1 MSVSPGQDRQDDRT
15 DSSFLLDLRRRDH
28 WHYALSCEKAFCGAS
43 FVLQI
48 GVRHHCRG
56 CGLSLC
62 ANHSVRHTANPF
74 THQLDQKLPP
84 FWLCGMCDLRLQA
97 KAAQLLREQQQQQQ
111 QLEVAK
117 TGDSD
122 GESSVADSV
131 CYSVFDNDSDAL
143 NTSKE
148 EGR

>member
-1 MSVSPGQDRQDDRT
+1 
-15 DSSFLLDLRRRDH
+15 
-28 WHYALSCEKAFCGAS
+28 
-43 FVLQI
+43 
-48 GVRHHCRG
+48 
-56 CGLSLC
+56 
-62 ANHSVRHTANPF
+62 
-74 THQLDQKLPP
+74 
-84 FWLCGMCDLRLQA
+84 MCDLRLKA

-111 QLEVAK
+111 QVAK

-131 CYSVFDNDSDAL
+131 CYSVFDNDDDAL

>member
-1 MSVSPGQDRQDDRT
+1 MKDKERAVT
-15 DSSFLLDLRRRDH
+15 DHADHASADSFLSDLSRRDH
-28 WHYALSCEKAFCGAS
+28 WHYAVSCEKPFCGMS
-43 FVLQI
+43 FVLTV

-62 ANHSVRHTANPF
+62 ADHAVRHTINPF
-74 THQLDQKLPP
+74 THQPNSHQASQP
-84 FWLCGMCDLRLQA
+84 FWLCGMCDLRLKA
-97 KAAQLLREQQQQQQ
+97 KAAQLLREQQQQ
-111 QLEVAK
+111 LLAK
-117 TGDSD
+117 AAGDSD

-131 CYSVFDNDSDAL
+131 CYSVFDNDAL